1 MTTTIHLVRHAA
13 HELVDRVLI
22 GRNTSIGLSGAGF
35 QQAQAL
41 GNRFASSK
49 LASVQ
54 SSPQLRARQTARPI
68 AEMHGLPLEDAPEF
82 DEIDV
87 GTWTGRSF
95 EELKHDSQWQVWN
108 SQRDTARPPRGE
120 SMRELQCRVVDCLY
134 HVAKT
139 NGGEEVVIVSHAE
152 PIRAAVL
159 HYLQLSLDNFLGVQI
174 APASVT
180 TLVMRGRNGEIVVN
194 SDSIKDCV
202 AA

>member
-1 MTTTIHLVRHAA
+1 MTTTIHLVRHAV
-13 HELVDRVLI
+13 HEVVNRVLI
-22 GRNTSIGLSGAGF
+22 GRNASIGLSGVGF

-41 GNRFASSK
+41 GNRFACSK

-82 DEIDV
+82 DEIDM

-95 EELKHDSQWQVWN
+95 EELKHDPQWQVWN

-120 SMRELQCRVVDCLY
+120 NMRELQRRVMDRLY

-159 HYLQLSLDNFLGVQI
+159 YYLQLSLDDFLSVQI

-180 TLVMRGRNGEIVVN
+180 TIVMRGQSGEIVAN
-194 SDSIKDCV
+194 SDSIRDFV